1 MEDQNIIALYF
12 ARKEQAIQETD
23 RKYGS
28 YCYSIANG
36 ILRDTEDSKET
47 VSDTYM
53 AAWKAIPPERPRILK
68 AFLGRITRNLSLNRW
83 TAQNAQRRG
92 KGEIPMAL
100 EELSECLSAGPTTEE
115 TYDAMELRQ
124 ALKEFVSGLPGA
136 EKQIFLCRY
145 WYLESN
151 SQIAKRFGYSESK
164 VGTTLCRTR
173 KKLKKYL
180 MQEGLL

>member
-12 ARKEQAIQETD
+12 ARKEQAIAETD

-36 ILRDTEDSKET
+36 ILRDPEDSKET

-53 AAWKAIPPERPRILK
+53 AAWKAIPPEKPRFLK
-68 AFLGRITRNLSLNRW
+68 AFLGRISRNLSLNRW
-83 TAQNAQRRG
+83 AARNAAKRG
-92 KGEIPMAL
+92 KGEIPLAL
-100 EELSECLSAGPTTEE
+100 EELSECLTAGPTTEE
-115 TYDAMELRQ
+115 AYDAAELRQ
-124 ALKEFVSGLPGA
+124 ALQKFVSGLPRV

-151 SQIAKRFGYSESK
+151 SQIARRFGYSEIK

-173 KKLKKYL
+173 KKLKKHL

>member
-12 ARKEQAIQETD
+12 ARKEQAIAETD
-23 RKYGS
+23 RKYGG

-36 ILRDTEDSKET
+36 ILGDPEDSKET

-53 AAWKAIPPERPRILK
+53 AAWKAMSPEKPIRLK

-83 TAQNAQRRG
+83 TARNAERRG
-92 KGEIPMAL
+92 KGQIPLAL
-100 EELSECLSAGPTTEE
+100 EELGECLTAGPTTEE

-124 ALKEFVSGLPGA
+124 ALQKFVSVLPQT

-173 KKLKKYL
+173 KKLRKYL